1 MKTENNTNTENNT
14 SQEHPVDAKM
24 ESEIDEAVRVKTERV
39 KMQDEEKVVPTA
51 ETEEIQE
58 TPDLE
63 IEAVEPEK
71 KAVEDKKPVDDIS
84 LERAI
89 KSGMT
94 LSTAKSFADNEAL
107 LQVIEILEGKQ
118 SPKTEESK
126 SPIADDGHEED
137 ELQIPDLEDED
148 EYDPGFVSMFKAMK
162 ATLLSQN
169 EAIKQLKAG
178 GMAPGGKS
186 WFDSKVGSL
195 GEVYKDS
202 LGVGVQSPKPEQVE
216 TKNKVK
222 TKFDVLSAGYK
233 HAKVEMSPEDVLT
246 EALNIVVGDVA
257 GAASDAAKAAALKAR
272 NKLQLQRSSPTDGR
286 TGRKSI
292 DDIKRGIAD
301 EINQKFNTK

>member
-1 MKTENNTNTENNT
+1 MKTENNTNTEKNT

-63 IEAVEPEK
+63 IEVVEPEK
-71 KAVEDKKPVDDIS
+71 KADEDKKPVDDIS

-94 LSTAKSFADNEAL
+94 LSTAKSFADNDAL

-118 SPKTEESK
+118 SES
-126 SPIADDGHEED
+126 SIADDGHEED
-137 ELQIPDLEDED
+137 VLQIPDLEDED

-301 EINQKFNTK
+301 EIDQKFNTK